1 MCGWSLIKNAM
12 QFWFYFKCIMS
23 LGCFASVHGQTTQ
36 ALDNWWTPPG
46 IPVHI
51 CALISI
57 FRLERWENL
66 ISPWKYFVCFFPFW
80 RRLENYIRKLES
92 PGNSIW
98 SILASSSRLTDTF
111 RTFYASLLKVIRV
124 FFPKATGQCRS
135 HVWVYCTLI
144 AFWGILWRNFDIY
157 IFRNSPLKFRENL
170 DLKLIFQ
177 HDSV

>member
-66 ISPWKYFVCFFPFW
+66 ISPWKYFVCFFPLW

-111 RTFYASLLKVIRV
+111 RTFYASLLKVIRPIRV
-124 FFPKATGQCRS
+124 FSKS
-135 HVWVYCTLI
+135 HRPMQESRLSVLHSNCILRHTL
-144 AFWGILWRNFDIY
+144 AKFWYLHF
-157 IFRNSPLKFRENL
+157 
-170 DLKLIFQ
+170 
-177 HDSV
+177 